1 MGALCSLIL
10 AISLIGFTFTKMNNL
25 VSKTSSLTN
34 VLLEDYFE
42 PDEVFKASEKKFFFA
57 AALTPYDSSTE
68 SIEDETYGRLVFRML
83 DWGNVSFAYNE
94 IEAHYCT
101 DEELGFKNGPET
113 LIFPPSKNIAGS
125 LKTWKNKFKCMDT
138 AQNLELWGDYNTDV
152 G

>member
-57 AALTPYDSSTE
+57 AALTPYDS
-68 SIEDETYGRLVFRML
+68 
-83 DWGNVSFAYNE
+83 
-94 IEAHYCT
+94 
-101 DEELGFKNGPET
+101 
-113 LIFPPSKNIAGS
+113 
-125 LKTWKNKFKCMDT
+125 
-138 AQNLELWGDYNTDV
+138 
-152 G
+152 